1 MSAVAAVGEGSAP
14 PRIISSR
21 RTAFARFAWMLWAG
35 GFGGGT
41 LGLWLGSFTAHPPP
55 PEMKWI
61 FLVLWVL
68 GTASFRWLLG
78 SVKKV
83 RIDGAT
89 LHVSDYRREI
99 AVPLA
104 EIESVSENWWMSHHP
119 VTIHL
124 RHDTPF
130 GRKITFIPKFRLL
143 PFWRTH
149 PIVNELRA
157 LARKP
162 VTPHPSPPAL
172 AREEGQSGDQDH
184 VSGSPS

>member
-1 MSAVAAVGEGSAP
+1 MTAVAAAPDSSAP

-41 LGLWLGSFTAHPPP
+41 LGLWLGSFTANPPP
-55 PEMKWI
+55 PAMRWI
-61 FLVLWVL
+61 FLGLWVL
-68 GTASFRWLLG
+68 GTASFWWLLG

-83 RIDGAT
+83 RLDAT
-89 LHVSDYRREI
+89 TLYVSDYRREI

-104 EIESVSENWWMSHHP
+104 EIEDVSENWWMSHHP

-124 RHDTPF
+124 RHETPF
-130 GRKITFIPKFRLL
+130 GRRITFIPTFRLL

-149 PIVNELRA
+149 PIVNELRK
-157 LARKP
+157 LARNR
-162 VTPHPSPPAL
+162 AM
-172 AREEGQSGDQDH
+172 D
-184 VSGSPS
+184 

>member
-1 MSAVAAVGEGSAP
+1 MTTGVAAPEAP
-14 PRIISSR
+14 AAPRIISSR
-21 RTAFARFAWMLWAG
+21 RTPFARFAWMLWAG

-41 LGLWLGSFTAHPPP
+41 LGLWLGSMTANPPP
-55 PEMKWI
+55 PALKWI
-61 FLVLWVL
+61 FLGLWVL

-83 RIDGAT
+83 RLDAT
-89 LHVSDYRREI
+89 ALHVSDYSRQI

-124 RHDTPF
+124 RHNTEF

-149 PIVNELRA
+149 PIVNELRT
-157 LARKP
+157 LARPP
-162 VTPHPSPPAL
+162 VPSHPSPPAL
-172 AREEGQSGDQDH
+172 AGEE
-184 VSGSPS
+184 VR

>member
-1 MSAVAAVGEGSAP
+1 MIAEAAAREGWAP
-14 PRIISSR
+14 PRTISSR
-21 RTAFARFAWMLWAG
+21 RTPFARFAWMLWGG

-41 LGLWLGSFTAHPPP
+41 VGLWLGSFAANPPP
-55 PEMKWI
+55 APMKWI
-61 FLVLWVL
+61 FLALSVL
-68 GTASFRWLLG
+68 GTASFWWLLG

-83 RIDGAT
+83 RLDQT
-89 LHVSDYRREI
+89 SLHVSDYRRQI

-130 GRKITFIPKFRLL
+130 GRRITFIPTFRLF

-149 PIVNELRA
+149 PIVNELR
-157 LARKP
+157 K
-162 VTPHPSPPAL
+162 L
-172 AREEGQSGDQDH
+172 AREAAPGAAARAAER
-184 VSGSPS
+184 